1 VGGINLSPD
10 EERRVL
16 QFKERQA
23 ALPRPTF
30 AEEVRTLIDRSIGF
44 GVLSTNS
51 LQYPGFPTGS
61 VVGFQTDQKGL
72 PFFSFSTMSAHTNDL
87 LNDGRASL
95 TVMARNFQGA
105 AEGRVVLIGKI
116 KKESNLKQQEDL
128 RARYR
133 ARHKDAYWIDFG

>member
-1 VGGINLSPD
+1 
-10 EERRVL
+10 
-16 QFKERQA
+16 
-23 ALPRPTF
+23 
-30 AEEVRTLIDRSIGF
+30 
-44 GVLSTNS
+44 
-51 LQYPGFPTGS
+51 
-61 VVGFQTDQKGL
+61 
-72 PFFSFSTMSAHTNDL
+72 MSAHTNDL